1 MQDTLNK
8 ARKRDREALA
18 EALKKIYRTETEQEA
33 EETLRNLRER
43 WGTAYSKIV
52 EWWKNK
58 AYALLTFLHYPKPIR
73 RYLCINNPLERLAEE
88 LKRQR
93 KAVEYFV
100 RKALWES
107 SYI

>member
-1 MQDTLNK
+1 
-8 ARKRDREALA
+8 
-18 EALKKIYRTETEQEA
+18 
-33 EETLRNLRER
+33 
-43 WGTAYSKIV
+43 
-52 EWWKNK
+52 
-58 AYALLTFLHYPKPIR
+58 
-73 RYLCINNPLERLAEE
+73 LERLAEE